1 MKIEYLWYITAGIA
15 VGFLSVPLF
24 NRVPAAW
31 LCDYGE
37 TPPPE
42 LSEKR
47 ISAAPHG
54 ILIAAVL
61 GTAFL
66 LLAVQYGI
74 NAVSAL
80 LALASIPLVLA
91 SVSDGKYQI
100 LPDQCLPAIL
110 IPALVIYLLDFTG
123 RIRFYDSYASPF
135 LGAVFGGGFWLLIGL
150 LGRALY
156 HRESIGFG
164 DVKFSAAVGFLCGF
178 PGAVYAFLLMI
189 LLAGTIFLVLI
200 LLHRVDPQKYMPMG
214 PYICAGCLLELAFSR
229 QIAAFAD
236 WYLSIITGGVL

>member
-1 MKIEYLWYITAGIA
+1 MKIEYLWYIAAGIA
-15 VGFLSVPLF
+15 AGFLSVPLF
-24 NRVPAAW
+24 NRVPAEW

-47 ISAAPHG
+47 VSAAPHG
-54 ILIAAVL
+54 ILLAAVF
-61 GTAFL
+61 GTVFL
-66 LLAVQYGI
+66 LLAVQYGF
-74 NAVSAL
+74 NAVSVL
-80 LALASIPLVLA
+80 LAAASVPLVLA

-100 LPDQCLPAIL
+100 LPDQCLPAVL
-110 IPALVIYLLDFTG
+110 LPALVLYLLDLTG
-123 RIRFYDSYASPF
+123 KIQFYGSPASPF
-135 LGAVFGGGFWLLIGL
+135 LGAVFGEVVWILIGL

-200 LLHRVDPQKYMPMG
+200 LLHRIDPKKYMPMG
-214 PYICAGCLLELAFSR
+214 PYICAGCLLKLAFSR

-236 WYLSIITGGVL
+236 WYLSVITGGAL

>member
-1 MKIEYLWYITAGIA
+1 MKTEYVWFITAGIA
-15 VGFLSVPLF
+15 AGFLSVPLF
-24 NRVPAAW
+24 NRLPAKW

-47 ISAAPHG
+47 IFTAPHG
-54 ILIAAVL
+54 ILIAVVF
-61 GTAFL
+61 GTVFP
-66 LLAVQYGI
+66 LLAMQYGM
-74 NAVSAL
+74 NAVSIL
-80 LALASIPLVLA
+80 LAIASIPLVLA

-110 IPALVIYLLDFTG
+110 LPALVIYLLDLTSQ
-123 RIRFYDSYASPF
+123 IRFYNSPASPF
-135 LGAVFGGGFWLLIGL
+135 LGAVFGGGVWLLIGL
-150 LGRALY
+150 LGRVIY

-189 LLAGTIFLVLI
+189 VLAGTIFLVLI
-200 LLHRVDPQKYMPMG
+200 LLHRIDPQKYMPMG
-214 PYICAGCLLELAFSR
+214 PFFCAGCLLELAFSR
-229 QIAAFAD
+229 QITAFAD
-236 WYLSIITGGVL
+236 WYLSVI